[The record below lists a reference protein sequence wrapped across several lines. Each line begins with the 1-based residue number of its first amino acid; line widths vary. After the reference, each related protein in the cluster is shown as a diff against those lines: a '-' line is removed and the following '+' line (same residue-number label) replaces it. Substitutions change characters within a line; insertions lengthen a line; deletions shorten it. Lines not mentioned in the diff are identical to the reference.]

1 MRLPAI
7 FRNMCVEWQL
17 AAILIVCVVGITVMR
32 PYEQFLVAPGPRARC
47 GIQLGGCDTP
57 GTRCMNGYCASTAI
71 KPMPPTSG
79 PMIGNYIA
87 L

>member
-1 MRLPAI
+1 MKLSAMFGSIRI
-7 FRNMCVEWQL
+7 EWQL
-17 AAILIVCVVGITVMR
+17 IALLIVCVVGITFTH

-71 KPMPPTSG
+71 KPMPATSG
-79 PMIGNYIA
+79 PIVGNYIA